1 VLAIT
6 LLGGAAEA
14 PGVKVD
20 VTTDETVTTGTSP
33 EDVDVDVNVIFAKH
47 AAEPEMLE
55 EAVKESEGG
64 AVAVAVVEIDK
75 VGAATEGAPVSIGTA
90 TSLFCV

>member
-1 VLAIT
+1 
-6 LLGGAAEA
+6 
-14 PGVKVD
+14 VKVD
-20 VTTDETVTTGTSP
+20 VTTDETVTAGTSP
-33 EDVDVDVNVIFAKH
+33 VDVDVDVDVNVLFAKH